1 MWGMTTPLSRAV
13 DLVGGQAALAR
24 LLNTRQQAVWNWLN
38 RGDRVP
44 AEFCPAIERV
54 TRERGQVITCED
66 LRPDVEWQVLRTSAT
81 PTSSGAGTQSKAS
94 EAAAA

>member
-1 MWGMTTPLSRAV
+1 
-13 DLVGGQAALAR
+13 
-24 LLNTRQQAVWNWLN
+24 
-38 RGDRVP
+38 
-44 AEFCPAIERV
+44 
-54 TRERGQVITCED
+54 VITCED